1 MRIICSYN
9 LEDSFSGQCNCKT
22 TNLDR
27 FSEAEATEYVLE
39 VIFKPEGNID
49 RYTVRLLISEN
60 ENEVIEG
67 FHSLN
72 AELQKSQELND

>member
-1 MRIICSYN
+1 V
-9 LEDSFSGQCNCKT
+9 QCNRKT

-27 FSEAEATEYVLE
+27 FSEAGATEYVLE
-39 VIFKPEGNID
+39 VIFKPEGKID

-72 AELQKSQELND
+72 AELQKSQKLND